1 MHVLHQHRIRNGM
14 LAGTMAVAIGL
25 VGGTAGAQAAV
36 NCTVSAGVTQ
46 VGNLVVGT
54 GGADNIDCSV
64 ANPGKIIRG
73 LGGHDVITGTALVD
87 SIDGGTGND
96 NLNSGPA
103 GSLGSDSMI
112 GGSGNDTMVA
122 YSGNDTMIGGLGN
135 DTMSGGGESTT

>member
-54 GGADNIDCSV
+54 GGLTTSTARSRTPARSSV
-64 ANPGKIIRG
+64 AWA
-73 LGGHDVITGTALVD
+73 GTT
-87 SIDGGTGND
+87 S
-96 NLNSGPA
+96 SPA
-103 GSLGSDSMI
+103 RRS
-112 GGSGNDTMVA
+112 
-122 YSGNDTMIGGLGN
+122 
-135 DTMSGGGESTT
+135 STRSTAAPATTTSTAAPRAASEATA